1 MRVKAYVWNA
11 ADQMYGEV
19 TSLSNLSRFELIEV
33 ESKAGFLILRLAVK
47 PAVQ

>member
-1 MRVKAYVWNA
+1 
-11 ADQMYGEV
+11 MYGEV
-19 TSLSNLSRFELIEV
+19 TSLSDLSRFEVIEV

>member
-19 TSLSNLSRFELIEV
+19 TSLSDLSRFEVIEV